1 MIKWLKEF
9 WEDYIVLKDVELLD
23 QAYMDLKIDE
33 KRHRG
38 EF

>member
-33 KRHRG
+33 KRHHG